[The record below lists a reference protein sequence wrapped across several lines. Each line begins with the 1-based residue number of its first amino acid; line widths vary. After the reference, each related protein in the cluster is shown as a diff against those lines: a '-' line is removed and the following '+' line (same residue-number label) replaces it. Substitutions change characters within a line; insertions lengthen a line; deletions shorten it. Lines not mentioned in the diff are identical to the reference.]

1 MNLKFLLFSSFLL
14 IADGFMFK
22 FNPDYIPFLNNNKK
36 PFNNF
41 LLNSY
46 GGNGNNIIYSS
57 GGGGGNNDDNNDIN
71 IFISLI
77 LLNFFMIEKTLK
89 NNYLYDLIFYNL
101 KN

>member
-1 MNLKFLLFSSFLL
+1 MNLKFLLFMSFLL

-22 FNPDYIPFLNNNKK
+22 FNLPLLNNKK

-41 LLNSY
+41 SLNSF
-46 GGNGNNIIYSS
+46 GGNSNGNNNIIYS
-57 GGGGGNNDDNNDIN
+57 GGGGGNNDDDDDIN